1 MDKQELRSFTLL
13 PCCGSIEP
21 DYEAFQYFP
30 VNVWQQGLD
39 IISPSWLTH
48 CYALKTFHIVNLH
61 LACRMGHFTYT
72 KGIVDSTQDGVSR
85 IRFIEAPQHTWPLSL
100 ITIAGMKPIL
110 QLDQPLESLYRKL
123 FKDCLLLKKGVAVY
137 IKHLNAYFS
146 RIMAHNTNYAD
157 FDTFFFDE
165 ASKILQNKIARLQQ
179 IENELSSE
187 KSTISAIEVA
197 DFLELH
203 DLLESELN
211 LEMFNLAFRQGDHLP
226 YIISIKELEE
236 KLYWNYNNM
245 LLIYDDL
252 IRKPRP
258 TDTLKQM
265 IKKATANE
273 QVSLTET

>member
-1 MDKQELRSFTLL
+1 MESRELRSFTLL

-30 VNVWQQGLD
+30 VNVWEQGLD
-39 IISPSWLTH
+39 IISPSWLTQ
-48 CYALKTFHIVNLH
+48 CYVLKPFHVVNLH
-61 LACRMGHFTYT
+61 LACRMGDFFYT

-85 IRFIEAPQHTWPLSL
+85 IHFIEEPQHTWPLNL
-100 ITIAGMKPIL
+100 VTMKGMKPIF
-110 QLDQPLESLYRKL
+110 QTHQPIELLYRKF

-137 IKHLNAYFS
+137 LKHLNAYFS
-146 RIMAHNTNYAD
+146 RIMPNSKNYAA

-165 ASKILQNKIARLQQ
+165 VSKTLQNKIARLQQ
-179 IENELSSE
+179 IENELNSE

-203 DLLESELN
+203 SLLESELN

-226 YIISIKELEE
+226 YLISIKELEE

-245 LLIYDDL
+245 LLIYDHL
-252 IRKPRP
+252 LRKPKP
-258 TDTLKQM
+258 ADTLKAM
-265 IKKATANE
+265 IKKAKANE
-273 QVSLTET
+273 QVSLET